1 MENRV
6 ALISIIV
13 ENAQAVEEVNRALHE
28 AREEIIGHM
37 GLPYRERKI
46 SIISV
51 AVDAKEADIQS
62 LTEKL
67 SAISG
72 IRVQTMLSGI

>member
-1 MENRV
+1 M
-6 ALISIIV
+6 
-13 ENAQAVEEVNRALHE
+13 EEVNRALHE
-28 AREEIIGHM
+28 AREEIIGRM

-51 AVDAKEADIQS
+51 AVDAKETDIQS
-62 LTEKL
+62 LTESL

>member
-28 AREEIIGHM
+28 AREEIIGRM

-51 AVDAKEADIQS
+51 AVDAKETDIQS
-62 LTEKL
+62 LTESL